1 MMPHPVNISVEK
13 LKPMLHEKIEH
24 MDAGQLSLLHRVLL
38 QVEAEELA
46 DRLND
51 AFDSDH
57 EQGKFRQLS
66 ESIQKFRAEPRARGR
81 MQGC

>member
-1 MMPHPVNISVEK
+1 MSHRENISVEK

-24 MDAGQLSLLHRVLL
+24 MDVGQLSLLNRVVL
-38 QVEAEELA
+38 QIEAEELA

-57 EQGKFRQLS
+57 EQGKFRRLS
-66 ESIQKFRAEPRARGR
+66 EFIQQFRAELLYT
-81 MQGC
+81 